1 MMEDF
6 GNSFEED
13 SQDLLVLDTKEI
25 AAPFGAA
32 DGVFCTHQVGQM
44 PFDNFV
50 RERLVE
56 RTKPTE
62 DAIHRNKLKIFS
74 KPASKPQAKGK
85 QHMQS
90 LNNDVNLLSA
100 LRRVSEPGSE
110 TGNLDEFFQTKS
122 ALCTIG
128 WRRHPAGCQE

>member
-1 MMEDF
+1 MEDF
-6 GNSFEED
+6 GNLFEED

-25 AAPFGAA
+25 AAPPGAA
-32 DGVFCTHQVGQM
+32 DGVFRAHQVGQV

-50 RERLVE
+50 RQRLVE

-62 DAIHRNKLKIFS
+62 DVIHRNKLKIFNQ
-74 KPASKPQAKGK
+74 PASKPQAKGK

-90 LNNDVNLLSA
+90 LKNDVDLLSA

-110 TGNLDEFFQTKS
+110 TGNLDEFFSTKS

-128 WRRHPAGCQE
+128 WRWHLAGCQE